1 MENVRV
7 NTVVKPPTGRK
18 MKARAPP
25 PPQAPQPA
33 PRRNF
38 PAAQPT
44 AAESSEQSSGDLKEN
59 VLRLTV
65 DILII
70 LPDGMETK
78 RTVNGSKALMDLLV
92 DLCSQ
97 YHLSPAYHTLE
108 LQSSEA
114 QPLAFKPNTLLGKLD
129 VHTVLIKEKVV
140 EEKPR
145 RPPPKVPE
153 KSVRLIVNYH
163 RAQKAVVRV
172 NPLVP
177 LKNLIPLICEK
188 CEFDHRHVI
197 LLRDNINNRELELS
211 KSLNDLGIREL
222 YLLDHSMV
230 LLSKKHSAPV
240 LNYGES
246 GQTSSLST
254 CASEKK
260 GFLGFFNTRKSKPEE
275 ERAMDTYACD
285 YGGYSTVPSTPAV
298 NARPGTLGPSLS
310 VGNIPRMC
318 PKEDLKKRRAPPPPA
333 GLSSLHSS
341 QEATQVTPGSPNANQ
356 QKKRRAPP
364 PPRTP
369 VLSTK
374 MEEKAPV
381 SSNKMEEAESEI
393 SNKMEEAEPVMNN
406 TAEETELMS
415 NYKVEETENHRHS
428 TMGAWR
434 QVPVKPRRG
443 NVRDPPQLVLPPPP
457 PYHPC
462 LDTDFMDPQVFQ
474 PTDVELASQMDLA
487 HQSWLRSVQD
497 SHLEQ
502 KNEMESQGLQELE
515 TVSMAS
521 SGSFPDNTC
530 AASES
535 TTEDSGIVSSPSDI
549 AHPPSPDSSLRMG
562 RQLSL
567 DQCSSEADV
576 PCHTDVCSAASQ
588 DFSSDSEEGSTAW
601 TSRSRQNS
609 GMCLG
614 ESRRGIDLDQ
624 YDEDLYITTQL
635 HQTLADLEAGLAEIE
650 DIDCA
655 MEMSTFSKEKIEM
668 SYLGKEPVSE
678 LEMTIPVTAIDEV
691 CEEYRC
697 SMTDY
702 EVNKTKTEE
711 ETNTEKYFKSD
722 LENKNNNAGTSDKE
736 PTISINLFDA
746 LISTDQLSPTTNTDC
761 VTPRKGP
768 LVKLKDQTQRK
779 IDNHEDKIVLGSFKK
794 TQMISTQQKILSKE
808 SGDAETQ
815 SKNQVKATEYSGSNK
830 HHEGQSSAKWK
841 TAQSKIPH
849 DFVSRIGMNTFT
861 VVPPK
866 PAVKLYQKEGG
877 SLVSGAIKID
887 AQGNLIKPDVADII
901 KRSSSGAGNDEED
914 SLLGKAKA
922 FWNSAEQTEL
932 DTTNRVAITKHSV
945 DPEASIPQRLQPGS
959 KLPPEEAKS
968 VKPKELKEDLVRDC
982 TEGDQKKPVI
992 PGLTYQPPKSY
1003 IPTTPS
1009 SNIGPK
1015 ADPTFL
1021 KPFRRTS
1028 SQYLASA
1035 IAKYTGMPTPR
1046 AEPLHDSAQK
1056 NHESI
1061 QENEIQMYKST
1072 NFNQQSAIQ
1081 EDFQGTSQYKH
1092 RESNSIKH
1100 VRASSAISKA
1110 KEPGLTVSSVNQ
1122 SRPLSFPNQYFTL
1135 SQSTRPAFK
1144 ESVSTEEKTKSDMP
1158 NPIQSEAHTITV
1170 QENRKMK
1177 SFEFHPS
1184 PKSPTSVS
1192 PRSFVAPLKPDSS
1205 SNRSYR
1211 YPSTSQTGS
1220 RAPHGNTESLSQK
1233 TEMWLS
1239 EAPSTNEAEPSLQAN
1254 AGIFGPVKTFKP
1266 VTLKPVQKDTSLH
1279 SLLMESIQGSE
1290 GKEKLRKTSDTT
1302 RNYTQKKP
1310 SFVEEE
1316 NERSA
1321 LLSAIRSQNHTTRLR
1336 KTTSAASEEL
1346 CAIKNIPV
1354 TENHRNTEAFLFRP
1368 AFSPPPPPPSPPPPP
1383 VLTKVYHSNSSTN
1396 SHSNPEQTRETLL
1409 EAIRTGPGAAQLK
1422 RVPAP
1427 SKTVLVNA
1435 RLGSE
1440 S

>member
-1 MENVRV
+1 
-7 NTVVKPPTGRK
+7 

-25 PPQAPQPA
+25 PPQGPQPA
-33 PRRNF
+33 PRRTF

-114 QPLAFKPNTLLGKLD
+114 QPLTFKPNTLLGKLD

-145 RPPPKVPE
+145 RPPLKVPE
-153 KSVRLIVNYH
+153 KSVRLVVNYH
-163 RAQKAVVRV
+163 RTQKAVVRV

-197 LLRDNINNRELELS
+197 LLRDNINNKELELS

-222 YLLDHSMV
+222 YLLDHS
-230 LLSKKHSAPV
+230 L
-240 LNYGES
+240 ES
-246 GQTSSLST
+246 GRTSSLST

-260 GFLGFFNTRKSKPEE
+260 GLLGFFNRRKSK
-275 ERAMDTYACD
+275 
-285 YGGYSTVPSTPAV
+285 
-298 NARPGTLGPSLS
+298 
-310 VGNIPRMC
+310 
-318 PKEDLKKRRAPPPPA
+318 
-333 GLSSLHSS
+333 
-341 QEATQVTPGSPNANQ
+341 VTPGSPNANQ
-356 QKKRRAPP
+356 QKKRRAPLP
-364 PPRTP
+364 PHTA

-374 MEEKAPV
+374 MDEKAPV
-381 SSNKMEEAESEI
+381 SSNKMEEAESKI

-406 TAEETELMS
+406 TADETEFIS
-415 NYKVEETENHRHS
+415 NYKVEETENNRHS
-428 TMGAWR
+428 TMGAGR

-474 PTDVELASQMDLA
+474 PTDVELASQMDFA

-549 AHPPSPDSSLRMG
+549 VHPPSPDSSLRMG

-609 GMCLG
+609 GMYPG

-635 HQTLADLEAGLAEIE
+635 HQTLADLEAGLAA

-655 MEMSTFSKEKIEM
+655 MEMSTLSKEKIEM

-761 VTPRKGP
+761 VTPHKGP
-768 LVKLKDQTQRK
+768 SVKLKDQTQRK
-779 IDNHEDKIVLGSFKK
+779 SDNHKDKIVLGSFKK
-794 TQMISTQQKILSKE
+794 TQMISTQQKILNKE

-887 AQGNLIKPDVADII
+887 AQGNLIKPDVTDII

-945 DPEASIPQRLQPGS
+945 DPEASNPQRLQPGS

-982 TEGDQKKPVI
+982 TEGDQKRPVI
-992 PGLTYQPPKSY
+992 PGLTYQPPKSSL
-1003 IPTTPS
+1003 S

-1046 AEPLHDSAQK
+1046 AEPLHDSAQN

-1061 QENEIQMYKST
+1061 QENELQMYKST

-1100 VRASSAISKA
+1100 VRTSSAISKA

-1122 SRPLSFPNQYFTL
+1122 SRPLSFPNQYITL

-1144 ESVSTEEKTKSDMP
+1144 ESVSTEERTKSGMP

-1205 SNRSYR
+1205 SNRSCR
-1211 YPSTSQTGS
+1211 YPSTFQTGS
-1220 RAPHGNTESLSQK
+1220 HAPHANTESVSQK

-1266 VTLKPVQKDTSLH
+1266 VALKPVQKDTSLH

-1336 KTTSAASEEL
+1336 K
-1346 CAIKNIPV
+1346 V
-1354 TENHRNTEAFLFRP
+1354 TKMYLN
-1368 AFSPPPPPPSPPPPP
+1368 
-1383 VLTKVYHSNSSTN
+1383 
-1396 SHSNPEQTRETLL
+1396 
-1409 EAIRTGPGAAQLK
+1409 K
-1422 RVPAP
+1422 RH
-1427 SKTVLVNA
+1427 
-1435 RLGSE
+1435 
-1440 S
+1440 

>member
-1 MENVRV
+1 MDNVGV
-7 NTVVKPPTGRK
+7 NTAAKLPTGRK

-33 PRRNF
+33 PRRTF

-44 AAESSEQSSGDLKEN
+44 AVESSEQSTGDLKEN
-59 VLRLTV
+59 ELCLTV
-65 DILII
+65 DVLIV
-70 LPDGMETK
+70 LPDGMEKK

-97 YHLSPAYHTLE
+97 YHLSPADHTLE

-163 RAQKAVVRV
+163 RTQKAVVRV

-188 CEFDHRHVI
+188 CEFDPRHVI

-222 YLLDHSMV
+222 YLLDHSLV
-230 LLSKKHSAPV
+230 NHLSKNHSAPV
-240 LNYGES
+240 LKYGES
-246 GQTSSLST
+246 GQTSSVST
-254 CASEKK
+254 CSSEKK
-260 GFLGFFNTRKSKPEE
+260 GLLGLFKLNRRKSKPEE
-275 ERAMDTYACD
+275 ERVMNTDDCD
-285 YGGYSTVPSTPAV
+285 YGGYSTAPSTPAV
-298 NARPGTLGPSLS
+298 NARPGTLGQSLS
-310 VGNIPRMC
+310 VGNIPRMSSKDD
-318 PKEDLKKRRAPPPPA
+318 PKKRRAPPPPA

-341 QEATQVTPGSPNANQ
+341 QETIQVTSGSPNANQ

-364 PPRTP
+364 PPHIT
-369 VLSTK
+369 VLTAK
-374 MEEKAPV
+374 MEENASV
-381 SSNKMEEAESEI
+381 I
-393 SNKMEEAEPVMNN
+393 SNKMEEPEPVMNN
-406 TAEETELMS
+406 TAEETELMR
-415 NYKVEETENHRHS
+415 NYKVKETGNNRHS
-428 TMGAWR
+428 TLGAGR

-457 PYHPC
+457 PYPPC

-474 PTDVELASQMDLA
+474 PTDAELASQMDLA

-497 SHLEQ
+497 SHFEQ
-502 KNEMESQGLQELE
+502 KNDMELQGLQELE

-530 AASES
+530 TASEG
-535 TTEDSGIVSSPSDI
+535 TTEDSGIVSPPSDMV
-549 AHPPSPDSSLRMG
+549 HPTSPNSSLRMG

-567 DQCSSEADV
+567 GQCSSEADV
-576 PCHTDVCSAASQ
+576 PCHTDVCSATSQ
-588 DFSSDSEEGSTAW
+588 DFSSDSEEGSNAW
-601 TSRSRQNS
+601 TSSNRQNS
-609 GMCLG
+609 GMSLG
-614 ESRRGIDLDQ
+614 EGNQ
-624 YDEDLYITTQL
+624 YDEDMYITTQL
-635 HQTLADLEAGLAEIE
+635 HQTLADLEADLAEIE
-650 DIDCA
+650 DVDCA
-655 MEMSTFSKEKIEM
+655 TEMSTFSKEKIEI
-668 SYLGKEPVSE
+668 SYLGKEPVSQ
-678 LEMTIPVTAIDEV
+678 LEMTIPVTAIDKV

-711 ETNTEKYFKSD
+711 ETKTEKYLKSD

-736 PTISINLFDA
+736 PTIRINLFDA
-746 LISTDQLSPTTNTDC
+746 LMSTDQLSPITNTDS
-761 VTPRKGP
+761 VSPHKVSS
-768 LVKLKDQTQRK
+768 VKLKDQTHRK
-779 IDNHEDKIVLGSFKK
+779 SDNHEDKLLGSFKK
-794 TQMISTQQKILSKE
+794 TQVISTQQKMLNKE
-808 SGDAETQ
+808 IGDAETQ
-815 SKNQVKATEYSGSNK
+815 SSNQVKATEYLGSNK
-830 HHEGQSSAKWK
+830 YHEGPERSQSSAKWK
-841 TAQSKIPH
+841 TAQSKIPC

-866 PAVKLYQKEGG
+866 PAVKLYRKEGG

-887 AQGNLIKPDVADII
+887 AQGNLIKPDATDII
-901 KRSSSGAGNDEED
+901 KHSSSGDSNDEED

-932 DTTNRVAITKHSV
+932 DTTNRVAITK
-945 DPEASIPQRLQPGS
+945 PQCLQPGS
-959 KLPPEEAKS
+959 KLRPSEEAKS
-968 VKPKELKEDLVRDC
+968 VKPKELKGDVVRDF
-982 TEGDQKKPVI
+982 TEGDPKRPVI
-992 PGLTYQPPKSY
+992 PGLTYQPPKSSL
-1003 IPTTPS
+1003 S

-1015 ADPTFL
+1015 ADPPFL

-1046 AEPLHDSAQK
+1046 PEPFHDSAQ
-1056 NHESI
+1056 NNGESI
-1061 QENEIQMYKST
+1061 QENEIQMST
-1072 NFNQQSAIQ
+1072 NFNQQSAIR
-1081 EDFQGTSQYKH
+1081 EDFPDTSHHEY

-1122 SRPLSFPNQYFTL
+1122 SRPLSFPNQYITL

-1144 ESVSTEEKTKSDMP
+1144 ESVSTEERTKSDMP

-1170 QENRKMK
+1170 HENRKMK
-1177 SFEFHPS
+1177 SLEFHPS
-1184 PKSPTSVS
+1184 PKSPTSAS
-1192 PRSFVAPLKPDSS
+1192 SQSFVAPLKPDSS

-1211 YPSTSQTGS
+1211 YPSTYQTS
-1220 RAPHGNTESLSQK
+1220 SHAPHANMESVSQK

-1239 EAPSTNEAEPSLQAN
+1239 ETPSTNEAKPSLQAN
-1254 AGIFGPVKTFKP
+1254 GGVFGPVKTFKP
-1266 VTLKPVQKDTSLH
+1266 VALKPVQKDTSLH

-1290 GKEKLRKTSDTT
+1290 GKDKLRKTSDTT

-1321 LLSAIRSQNHTTRLR
+1321 LLSAIRSQNGITRLR
-1336 KTTSAASEEL
+1336 KTTSAASAEL
-1346 CAIKNIPV
+1346 HAIKSIPV
-1354 TENHRNTEAFLFRP
+1354 RENHRNTEAVLFP
-1368 AFSPPPPPPSPPPPP
+1368 PSFSPPPPPPSAPPPS
-1383 VLTKVYHSNSSTN
+1383 VMTKVYHSNSSTN
-1396 SHSNPEQTRETLL
+1396 SPSNPEQTREALL
-1409 EAIRTGPGAAQLK
+1409 EAIRTGPGAARLK

-1427 SKTVLVNA
+1427 SKTLLVNA
-1435 RLGSE
+1435 RLGTIDTS
-1440 S
+1440 SIS